1 MNIPDILHEFDS
13 VFQGIGKIRDNNN
26 DNELYVKF
34 NMKPGI
40 APVAQKPR
48 PVPYYLQKPLKQWL
62 EEGVKADIFE
72 EVPLGTPVQWC
83 SPLVV
88 IPKPKFSKIPQD
100 QLESH
105 MIRACVDLRIP
116 NKLMDRNRITQ
127 SPVVEDFVYKFHN
140 CKVFSKMD
148 LRQGYHQLMLHPES
162 RSIATFS
169 TAWGNMRPR
178 RLIFGA
184 KCSQDL
190 FDEQMYRIFGDIPNC
205 LNQRDDILIGG
216 TDIDEHNKT
225 LQEVLQRAHDFG
237 ITLNK
242 EKCEF
247 GVEELEF
254 YGYKFTKEGLKPTHE
269 KVKAVKEANAPESK
283 EAVRSFLGMIGYLSK
298 FIPRYASLTAPL
310 RKLTHKDT
318 NFKWGIE
325 ERTAFENLK
334 DSITNENT
342 MAYFNPTRPI
352 VLRCEASFNE
362 GLSAGLFQHTPRG
375 TQPVHYISR
384 TMTDTEKRY
393 SQTEK
398 DALSIKWAKNRF
410 SIYLLGAPKFK
421 IITAHKPLIPMFNKT
436 TIKLP
441 PRIEKWV
448 MDMQDVDYEL
458 IYEPGKDEADLLDYN
473 VLCPLPRLSCG
484 GPIFFIF
491 LCLRL

>member
-34 NMKPGI
+34 NMKPGT
-40 APVAQKPR
+40 APVAKKPR

-72 EVPLGTPVQWC
+72 EVPLGTHVQWC

-105 MIRACVDLRIP
+105 MIRACADLRIP

-140 CKVFSKMD
+140 CRVFSKMD

-169 TAWGNMRPR
+169 TPWGNMRPR

-190 FDEQMYRIFGDIPNC
+190 FDEQMFRIFGDIPNC

-225 LQEVLQRAHDFG
+225 LREVLQRAQDFG

-254 YGYKFTKEGLKPTHE
+254 Y
-269 KVKAVKEANAPESK
+269 
-283 EAVRSFLGMIGYLSK
+283 
-298 FIPRYASLTAPL
+298 
-310 RKLTHKDT
+310 
-318 NFKWGIE
+318 
-325 ERTAFENLK
+325 
-334 DSITNENT
+334 
-342 MAYFNPTRPI
+342 
-352 VLRCEASFNE
+352 
-362 GLSAGLFQHTPRG
+362 
-375 TQPVHYISR
+375 
-384 TMTDTEKRY
+384 
-393 SQTEK
+393 
-398 DALSIKWAKNRF
+398 
-410 SIYLLGAPKFK
+410 
-421 IITAHKPLIPMFNKT
+421 
-436 TIKLP
+436 
-441 PRIEKWV
+441 
-448 MDMQDVDYEL
+448 
-458 IYEPGKDEADLLDYN
+458 
-473 VLCPLPRLSCG
+473 
-484 GPIFFIF
+484 
-491 LCLRL
+491 